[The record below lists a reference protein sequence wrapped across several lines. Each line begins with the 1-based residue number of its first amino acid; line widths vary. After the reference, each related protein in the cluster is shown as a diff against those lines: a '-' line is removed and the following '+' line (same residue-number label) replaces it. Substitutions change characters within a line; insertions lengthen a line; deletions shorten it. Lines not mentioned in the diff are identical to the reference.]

1 MSGIIQRCRRLP
13 MKHIL
18 LLLMM
23 LLFTL
28 PLQAQEPN
36 YCHDKESWKEW
47 DELIEKYPGNM
58 DIQMLHAVRIGLCK
72 KIEDGSISFETA
84 SDAFNELHEAVY
96 KRAIEERKQWLKD
109 HRL

>member
-18 LLLMM
+18 FLLLI

-47 DELIEKYPGNM
+47 DELVAKHPHNM
-58 DIQMLHAVRIGLCK
+58 DIQMLHAVRIGFCK
-72 KIEDGSISFETA
+72 KIEDGSIDFETA
-84 SDAFNELHEAVY
+84 RDVFNELQETAY
-96 KRAIEERKQWLKD
+96 ERAKQERQQELEKRKL
-109 HRL
+109 

>member
-1 MSGIIQRCRRLP
+1 MSSIIQRCRRLLI
-13 MKHIL
+13 KYIRL
-18 LLLMM
+18 LLLM

-28 PLQAQEPN
+28 PAQAKETN

-47 DELIEKYPGNM
+47 DEFVAKYSHNM

-84 SDAFNELHEAVY
+84 GDAFNDLHETVY
-96 KRAIEERKQWLKD
+96 KKALEAQQQWLKD
-109 HRL
+109 RRL